1 MNRLNT
7 TETQITFFKMVAFP
21 QQNQYSILYE
31 HYIVSALADST
42 AGCLWLFRSRLAL
55 RLHIY
60 KALHMYNIQRGMFL
74 QKKKDWGYSCTHHYY
89 RKTNLSRLGN
99 LCCPGFPT
107 GNARPGQKGGGSF
120 CPGSGNRDK
129 RCCQCHVA
137 GAPFCPGWCYPF
149 FSCFP
154 FLNSFSI
161 SIILLHFN

>member
-7 TETQITFFKMVAFP
+7 TETQITFVKMVAFP

-89 RKTNLSRLGN
+89 RKTNLSRLEN
-99 LCCPGFPT
+99 LCCPDFLI
-107 GNARPGQKGGGSF
+107 GNARPGQKVL
-120 CPGSGNRDK
+120 P
-129 RCCQCHVA
+129 
-137 GAPFCPGWCYPF
+137 APRGWRTLLSRLVLPTGTKGPF
-149 FSCFP
+149 FLCFP